1 MQISDIDFP
10 SLFHAADAE
19 SLKAQRVYMRC
30 MASDLGL
37 IIFGGLFGALSLEG
51 FLPNETHFFKLTSV
65 IVAAVLMTLGLILTL
80 YIRSRQFEHNWFD
93 GRAVAESVKTTTWRF
108 MVCSEP
114 YISSMT
120 EKEVVM
126 KFTESLRKVV
136 DERKRFAAFLASGY
150 EEGRFQVTPKM
161 LEVRGLPLEEKKKF
175 YLEERLN
182 NQSQWYATKA
192 EGNMKSS
199 NRWFN
204 GIVVAQAL
212 ALLSTFILMQYP
224 EFPVALPSVFATIA
238 AAAVAWLQL
247 RRHQELA
254 SAYGLAAQELSFIAT
269 QMSLVDSADEF
280 AGFVSDAENA
290 ISREHTMWVARRDQI

>member
-1 MQISDIDFP
+1 MIISDDDFP
-10 SLFHAADAE
+10 SLFHAADSE
-19 SLKAQRVYMRC
+19 SLKAQRIYMRC
-30 MASDLGL
+30 MAADLGL
-37 IIFGGLFGALSLEG
+37 IIIGGLFGAVSLEG
-51 FLPNETHFFKLTSV
+51 FLPAEAHAFKLTSA
-65 IVAAVLMTLGLILTL
+65 IASATLMTLGLILTL

-114 YISSMT
+114 YVSAMT
-120 EKEVVM
+120 EKDVVRL
-126 KFTESLRKVV
+126 FTDSLKKVV

-150 EEGRFQVTPKM
+150 EEGRFQITPKM
-161 LEVRGLPLEEKKKF
+161 LEVRQLPLEEKKKL

-182 NQSQWYATKA
+182 NQSKWYATKA
-192 EGNMKSS
+192 EGNIKSS

-204 GIVVAQAL
+204 AIVVAQAL
-212 ALLSTFILMQYP
+212 ALLSTFVLMQYP
-224 EFPVALPSVFATIA
+224 ELPIALPSVFATIA

-269 QMSLVDSADEF
+269 QMSLVESADEF
-280 AGFVSDAENA
+280 AGFVADAENA
-290 ISREHTMWVARRDQI
+290 ISREHTLWIARRDQV